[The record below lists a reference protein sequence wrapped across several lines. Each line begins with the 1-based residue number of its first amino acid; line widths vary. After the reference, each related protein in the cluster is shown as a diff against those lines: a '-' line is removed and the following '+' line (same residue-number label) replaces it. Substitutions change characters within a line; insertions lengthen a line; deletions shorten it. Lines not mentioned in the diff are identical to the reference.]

1 MEEKIKAY
9 IIPNDEYY
17 DKCGVFSKDDVEKHI
32 EVYQDF
38 SDQNNLGYHFSEED
52 YHNASVQI
60 ALDGHFSAKVVENL
74 SFITFIPKVVTD
86 RQLDWFISNKDQYKD
101 YPFIGGYSLE
111 GDTVLDTEEVY
122 GMENL
127 EKIIKERNED
137 YKGKMV
143 M

>member
-1 MEEKIKAY
+1 MEENIKAY

-17 DKCGVFSKDDVEKHI
+17 DRCGVFSKDDIERHI

-60 ALDGHFSAKVVENL
+60 ALDGHFSAKVVEDL
-74 SFITFIPKVVTD
+74 SFITFIPKYITNK
-86 RQLDWFISNKDQYKD
+86 QLEWFMDNKGQYQD
-101 YPFIGGYSLE
+101 YPFVGGYSLV
-111 GDTVLDTEEVY
+111 GDTVVDTEEVY
-122 GMENL
+122 GMDNL
-127 EKIIKERNED
+127 EKIIKERNEA
-137 YKGKMV
+137 YKNRMV

>member
-17 DKCGVFSKDDVEKHI
+17 DKCGVFSKDGVERHI

-74 SFITFIPKVVTD
+74 SFITFIPRVN
-86 RQLDWFISNKDQYKD
+86 I
-101 YPFIGGYSLE
+101 
-111 GDTVLDTEEVY
+111 
-122 GMENL
+122 M
-127 EKIIKERNED
+127 IINI
-137 YKGKMV
+137 
-143 M
+143 